1 MYSVKNSLVPMKCI
15 CNLKLKKWKQKIH
28 IYHKA
33 SRVQL
38 NLKATNVR
46 LLFWPFPVQ
55 ASRVDFPTITIT
67 QPGESS
73 WIDLVTINLVTD
85 VTPSQPPHIY
95 ACTSRCP
102 SIYNSP
108 TDRIERTCTNYKV
121 NWFNPHGGPFWVLEK
136 CLKASLFWTQL
147 WAIWHAQRHSLN

>member
-28 IYHKA
+28 IDHKA

-38 NLKATNVR
+38 NLKAMYVCHSGHF
-46 LLFWPFPVQ
+46 LCKCQ
-55 ASRVDFPTITIT
+55 RVDVPTITIT

-73 WIDLVTINLVTD
+73 WIDLVTIKLVTD

-108 TDRIERTCTNYKV
+108 TDRIKRTCTNYKV

-147 WAIWHAQRHSLN
+147 WAIWQAQRHSLN